1 MTEILTR
8 RDTGLDV
15 GPLRNLLDGDVV
27 APGDVEWDEARL
39 AWNLTVDQQPVAV
52 VLPESAADVAATVA
66 FAKAHGLRVAP
77 QGTGHGAAAL
87 GDMSDTILL
96 KTERMR
102 GVTIDPENRIA
113 RAEAGTIWIEVVEAA
128 AEHGLAALAGS
139 SPDVGVV
146 GYTLGGGLSWL
157 ARKHGIGAN
166 QVTAIEV
173 VTASGDIVRTDWA
186 NEPDLFWALRGGGGS
201 FGIVTAIEF
210 NLFPISQVYA
220 GILWFPVDRSAEI
233 LKAWRAWTD
242 DLPDEMT
249 SVGRILQFPPIP
261 DIPEP
266 IRGQSFVV
274 VQTIWSGEPGEGAPW
289 LEPLRALGPVMDT
302 VMTIPIDELSRLHMD
317 PEGPAPGSGDG
328 GMLDDVDD
336 HLIDLFVEQVVGSP
350 ILSAEIRHL
359 GGAVARR
366 DSRHGA
372 IDAWEAPYLMFA
384 VGIAPTP
391 EAREAVDGAV
401 ARLRDTLAP
410 WEADHTYLNF
420 AESRRKAA
428 SLFSSASYHRLRRIK
443 AIVDPTDLIRSNHPI
458 RKLSIRKRT
467 LSAKTLRGAGPVGLR
482 VQQLRRRRFDA
493 RPDRHPR
500 PLRRRAL
507 RVRLVRRDPRGRQ
520 VDRGLGPP
528 QHEDGRNAAQPGRLT
543 SFRRLPFAAWTQTPS
558 RSGSSAASSRSSARR
573 PTSTRS
579 R

>member
-15 GPLRNLLDGDVV
+15 GPLRNLLDGDAV
-27 APGDVEWDEARL
+27 APGDLEWDEARL

-66 FAKAHGLRVAP
+66 FAKAHGRRVAP

-102 GVTIDPENRIA
+102 GVTIDPQNRIA

-186 NEPDLFWALRGGGGS
+186 NEPDLFWALRGGGGA

-261 DIPEP
+261 NIPEP

-274 VQTIWSGEPGEGAPW
+274 VETIWSGEPGDGAPW

-317 PEGPAPGSGDG
+317 PEGPAPGRSDG

-359 GGAVARR
+359 GGAVGRR

-391 EAREAVDGAV
+391 EARKAVEGAI

-410 WEADHTYLNF
+410 WEADHTYLNL

-443 AIVDPTDLIRSNHPI
+443 AIVDPTDVIRSNHPI
-458 RKLSIRKRT
+458 
-467 LSAKTLRGAGPVGLR
+467 
-482 VQQLRRRRFDA
+482 
-493 RPDRHPR
+493 
-500 PLRRRAL
+500 
-507 RVRLVRRDPRGRQ
+507 
-520 VDRGLGPP
+520 PP
-528 QHEDGRNAAQPGRLT
+528 AH
-543 SFRRLPFAAWTQTPS
+543 
-558 RSGSSAASSRSSARR
+558 
-573 PTSTRS
+573 
-579 R
+579 

>member
-8 RDTGLDV
+8 SETGLDV
-15 GPLRNLLDGDVV
+15 RPLRNLLDGDVV
-27 APGDVEWDEARL
+27 APGDESWDEARL
-39 AWNLTVDQQPVAV
+39 AWNLSVDQRPAAV
-52 VLPESAADVAATVA
+52 VLAESAADVSATVA
-66 FAKAHGLRVAP
+66 FAKAHALRVAP
-77 QGTGHGAAAL
+77 QGTGHGAGAM

-102 GVTIDPENRIA
+102 GVTIDPEA
-113 RAEAGTIWIEVVEAA
+113 RTARVEAGTLWIEVVEAA

-173 VTASGDIVRTDWA
+173 VTASGDVVRTDWE

-201 FGIVTAIEF
+201 FGIVTALEF
-210 NLFPISQVYA
+210 NLFPLTEVYA
-220 GILWFPVDRSAEI
+220 GILWFPVDRAAEV
-233 LKAWRAWTD
+233 LKAWRAWTEE
-242 DLPDEMT
+242 LPDELT

-261 DIPEP
+261 ELPEP

-274 VQTIWSGEPGEGAPW
+274 VQAIYSGADPAEGERLVAPM
-289 LEPLRALGPVMDT
+289 RALGPVLDT
-302 VMTIPIDELSRLHMD
+302 VARTPIRELSKLHMD
-317 PEGPAPGSGDG
+317 PEGPAPGAGDG

-336 HLIDLFVEQVVGSP
+336 HLIDLFVEQVVGAP

-372 IDAWEAPYLMFA
+372 IDAFEAPFIMYA
-384 VGIAPTP
+384 VGMAPTP
-391 EAREAVDGAV
+391 ELRAIVEDAVG
-401 ARLRDTLAP
+401 RLRDTLEP
-410 WEADHTYLNF
+410 WEADHTYMNF

-443 AIVDPTDLIRSNHPI
+443 AIVDPTDLVRSNHP
-458 RKLSIRKRT
+458 
-467 LSAKTLRGAGPVGLR
+467 V
-482 VQQLRRRRFDA
+482 
-493 RPDRHPR
+493 
-500 PLRRRAL
+500 
-507 RVRLVRRDPRGRQ
+507 
-520 VDRGLGPP
+520 PP
-528 QHEDGRNAAQPGRLT
+528 A
-543 SFRRLPFAAWTQTPS
+543 F
-558 RSGSSAASSRSSARR
+558 
-573 PTSTRS
+573 
-579 R
+579 